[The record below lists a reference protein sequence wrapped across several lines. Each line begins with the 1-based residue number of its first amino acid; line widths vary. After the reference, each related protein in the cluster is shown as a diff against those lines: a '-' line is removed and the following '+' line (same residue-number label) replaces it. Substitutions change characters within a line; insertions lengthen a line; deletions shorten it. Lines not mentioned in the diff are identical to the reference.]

1 MPTIEDAIALA
12 AQAHRGQLD
21 KAGRPYILH
30 PLRMMLQF
38 DDEEGM
44 VAAVLHDVI
53 EDTNVEPSDL
63 RQQGYRNE
71 VLEALEALTRRQ
83 GESYADFIDR
93 AAENPLARR
102 VKLADLADN
111 MDIGRLPSIKQS
123 DCERLARYKSAWG
136 RLASATSDGA
146 DGA

>member
-1 MPTIEDAIALA
+1 MSTIEDAIALA

-44 VAAVLHDVI
+44 VTAVLHDVI
-53 EDTNVEPSDL
+53 EDN
-63 RQQGYRNE
+63 R
-71 VLEALEALTRRQ
+71 
-83 GESYADFIDR
+83 
-93 AAENPLARR
+93 
-102 VKLADLADN
+102 
-111 MDIGRLPSIKQS
+111 RLPTIQQS
-123 DCERLARYKSAWG
+123 DCERLARYSSAWG